1 MPRSSTSNRDGAAA
15 RGLASRTVDP
25 ASSIGAGPSRVDAV
39 RKEPVVTE
47 GGTVEPRSVLRV
59 VLSVDHR
66 PIDGVVAAEWMRAF
80 LGLLTDPIRILA

>member
-1 MPRSSTSNRDGAAA
+1 M
-15 RGLASRTVDP
+15 
-25 ASSIGAGPSRVDAV
+25 

-66 PIDGVVAAEWMRAF
+66 PTDGVVAAEWMRAF

>member
-1 MPRSSTSNRDGAAA
+1 M
-15 RGLASRTVDP
+15 
-25 ASSIGAGPSRVDAV
+25 
-39 RKEPVVTE
+39 VTE

-66 PIDGVVAAEWMRAF
+66 LIDGVVAAEWMRAF